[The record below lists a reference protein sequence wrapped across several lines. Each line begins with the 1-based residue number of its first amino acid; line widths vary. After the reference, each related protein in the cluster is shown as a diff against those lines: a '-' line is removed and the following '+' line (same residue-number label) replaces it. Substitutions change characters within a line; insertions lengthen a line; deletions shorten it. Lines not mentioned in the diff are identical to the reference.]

1 MLWVLSRYYANEE
14 KMMLLMNR
22 ISWQLCENIR
32 KNLKIV
38 ILFKKPLQTIMQ
50 KTSAASIMMKKWR
63 QSYLKTRM
71 DIELSGKGN
80 RWEFDQKRLFRETE
94 YLAKVCTDLYDMIEV
109 LQDFHNIFGPYLKS
123 IINDPAQ
130 IDAVVKRVN
139 ALMTPIQE
147 ADFDIFN
154 IFNMENWEVMI
165 AWFYEEVSYLED
177 QAKFYIDECFIV
189 LISAERALKMLLKFK
204 DLKTRPA
211 IQQQLLRKFDTI
223 MQQFSKE
230 IGHVENI
237 FHRGKRYPPLL
248 TYHPPMAG
256 AIFWV
261 RQLFHSLRKP
271 VLTFQKVSE
280 LKHNDL
286 KVIAFSQYYEIAKQ
300 LKEFEEMKFN
310 IWLEKAQI
318 TVTTTMKRSVL
329 KIIHIERDFP
339 TTLTFPEQNTR
350 DLTKMKNTASV
361 PETVREPINPK
372 HDAIMSK
379 HSVESITSAAIGHKI
394 FAMQTRSDMKDV
406 KGSSKGLNQ
415 SAVFSD
421 KQDARCAKTIDF
433 MSNVVLIECQLR
445 FELNFNWEMFN
456 VIREAELMEQLGFEL
471 PAILRDI
478 GVQKNRLRADL
489 YAIEK
494 VINRYNNMLE
504 TLEKAD
510 VQLLKHTL
518 QDIEKHIQPGVTRF
532 NWNSLSI
539 SNYASLCNTM
549 LKYLSSIIDQVNQ
562 MKKDIDIRIKSDL
575 ESYYLFS
582 IRKEITEP
590 DKFLPCKV

>member
-1 MLWVLSRYYANEE
+1 ML
-14 KMMLLMNR
+14 
-22 ISWQLCENIR
+22 
-32 KNLKIV
+32 
-38 ILFKKPLQTIMQ
+38 
-50 KTSAASIMMKKWR
+50 KKWR
-63 QSYLKTRM
+63 QSYLKTRE

-80 RWEFDQKRLFRETE
+80 RWEFDQKRLFGHTE
-94 YLAKVCTDLYDMIEV
+94 YLAKVCIDLYEIIEV

-139 ALMTPIQE
+139 ALLTPIQE
-147 ADFDIFN
+147 ADFDLFDMFN
-154 IFNMENWEVMI
+154 KENWQAMT
-165 AWFYEEVSYLED
+165 AWFYQEVSYLED
-177 QAKFYIDECFIV
+177 QAKFYIDECFMV
-189 LISAERALKMLLKFK
+189 LISAESSVQMLLKFK

-261 RQLFHSLRKP
+261 RQLFHRLRTP

-286 KVIAFSQYYEIAKQ
+286 KLIAFSQYHDIAKQ
-300 LKEFEEMKFN
+300 LKEFEEIKFN
-310 IWLEKAQI
+310 MWLEKAQMI
-318 TVTTTMKRSVL
+318 VTTTMKKSVL
-329 KIIHIERDFP
+329 KIIRVERDFP
-339 TTLTFPEQNTR
+339 TTLTFPEQSVR
-350 DLTKMKNTASV
+350 DLTKTKNTASV
-361 PETVREPINPK
+361 PGTVRESTNPK
-372 HDAIMSK
+372 YDSIMSK
-379 HSVESITSAAIGHKI
+379 HSMESITSAAMGHKSSVI
-394 FAMQTRSDMKDV
+394 QTRSDMKDV
-406 KGSSKGLNQ
+406 KGSSKGLSQ
-415 SAVFSD
+415 STVFSD
-421 KQDARCAKTIDF
+421 KQDTRCVKTIDF
-433 MSNVVLIECQLR
+433 MSDAVLIECQLR
-445 FELNFNWEMFN
+445 FHLNFNWEMFD

-471 PAILRDI
+471 PMILRDI

-494 VINRYNNMLE
+494 VIDRYNNMLE

-510 VQLLKHTL
+510 VQLLKQTL
-518 QDIEKHIQPGVTRF
+518 QDVEKHIQPGVTRF

-562 MKKDIDIRIKSDL
+562 MKKDIDTRIESDL

-582 IRKEITEP
+582 IKKELIEP
-590 DKFLPCKV
+590 DKFLPCKVIAL